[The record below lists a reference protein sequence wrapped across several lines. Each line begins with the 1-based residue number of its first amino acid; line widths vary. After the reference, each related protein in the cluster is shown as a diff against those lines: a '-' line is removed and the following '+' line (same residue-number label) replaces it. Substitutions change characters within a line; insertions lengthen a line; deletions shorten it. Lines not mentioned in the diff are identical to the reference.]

1 MVYPLRLK
9 KVNKLKQFLI
19 DLKNKYIIA
28 EWYKAWKSLA
38 VLLPMIAYVVTL
50 AMDVIQQTQG
60 IGLIPP
66 EYRQHFGFLYIGLA
80 AIGRVINQG
89 GILKGGKK
97 DGG

>member
-1 MVYPLRLK
+1 M
-9 KVNKLKQFLI
+9 KQWLI
-19 DLKNKYIIA
+19 NLKNKYIIP

-38 VLLPMIAYVVTL
+38 VLLPAIAYLITT

-66 EYRQHFGFLYIGLA
+66 EYRQHFGFLYIGLGFV
-80 AIGRVINQG
+80 GRVINQG
-89 GILKGGKK
+89 GILKGDKK

>member
-1 MVYPLRLK
+1 M
-9 KVNKLKQFLI
+9 NKLKQFLI

-38 VLLPMIAYVVTL
+38 VLLPTIAFLITT

-66 EYRQHFGFLYIGLA
+66 EYRQHFGFLYIGLGFL
-80 AIGRVINQG
+80 GRMINQG